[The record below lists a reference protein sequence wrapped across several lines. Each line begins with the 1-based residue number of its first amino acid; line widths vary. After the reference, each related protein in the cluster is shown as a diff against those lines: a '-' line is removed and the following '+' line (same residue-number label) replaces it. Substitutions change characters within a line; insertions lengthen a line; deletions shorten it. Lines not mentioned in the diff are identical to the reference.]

1 MSFFK
6 SIGKAIGSVGKVV
19 GKVVKTVAP
28 VAAIIPGVGTIA
40 AAAGSIVG
48 NVLDPP
54 KQEAIVNA
62 VQEQQVVK
70 VDKIEQTIAAN
81 NPAIDSASLQ
91 VATKAMTQQVIAAV
105 PTAKIDDSQS
115 TTNISTGTKVLQW
128 IKSNAI
134 LVLAGVGG
142 LFFFMSNRGSG
153 SSRRRNRY

>member
-6 SIGKAIGSVGKVV
+6 SIGKIASNVGKVV

-28 VAAIIPGVGTIA
+28 VAALIPGVGTLA
-40 AAAGSIVG
+40 SAAGSIVG

-62 VQEQQVVK
+62 VQEQGVIK
-70 VDKIEQTIAAN
+70 VDKIESTIAAN

-91 VATKAMTQQVIAAV
+91 TATKAMTQVVVSAV

-134 LVLAGVGG
+134 LVLAGLGG
-142 LFFFMSNRGSG
+142 LFFFMSNKSG
-153 SSRRRNRY
+153 SRRRNRY